1 MTKPDDLTDIME
13 SQEKLRKAFSELHKI
28 TNSKGKPNGFY
39 MPLSLIQELLNGYGT
54 EQVSLDEWKKT
65 QKKLEKLVIDTEY

>member
-28 TNSKGKPNGFY
+28 SNSKEKPNGIY
-39 MPLSLIQELLNGYGT
+39 MPLSLIQELWSGYGT
-54 EQVSLDEWKKT
+54 EQISLDEWEKT
-65 QKKLEKLVIDTEY
+65 RKKLEKLGIDTDY